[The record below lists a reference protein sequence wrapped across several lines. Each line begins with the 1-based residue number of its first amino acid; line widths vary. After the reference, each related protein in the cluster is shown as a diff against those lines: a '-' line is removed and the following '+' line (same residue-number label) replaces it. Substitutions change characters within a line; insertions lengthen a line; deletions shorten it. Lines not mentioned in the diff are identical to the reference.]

1 MIWVFLYYLLEA
13 LKWLIIIRALLS
25 WFVPPHSDN
34 PLVRLLRRITD
45 PILRPLSE
53 MLPPMGGMDVSPLLA
68 FFAIYLFQ
76 QLILRMIY

>member
-1 MIWVFLYYLLEA
+1 MLWVILYYLLEA

-25 WFVPPHSDN
+25 WFVAPHSSN
-34 PLVRLLRRITD
+34 PLVRIVRRATD